1 MNTCPQPSPCSPSP
15 PPSRSPWNVATG
27 IPELDDPPEW
37 WLQWHDCMAAAA
49 AEKKLRAAGI
59 WPQGSRD
66 LYANPYTA
74 AYNKALAQALIAA
87 MR

>member
-1 MNTCPQPSPCSPSP
+1 M
-15 PPSRSPWNVATG
+15 TG
-27 IPELDDPPEW
+27 VPELDNPPADW
-37 WLQWHDCMAAAA
+37 MAWNAQMIA
-49 AEKKLRAAGI
+49 AEAEQELLAAGI

>member
-1 MNTCPQPSPCSPSP
+1 MDWNTRMIAAVEEPQ
-15 PPSRSPWNVATG
+15 R
-27 IPELDDPPEW
+27 I
-37 WLQWHDCMAAAA
+37 
-49 AEKKLRAAGI
+49 AAGD

-74 AYNKALAQALIAA
+74 AYNKALSQALIAA